1 MTTPTLNNAIRD
13 ALGDIVDT
21 AVTALGSGFNVL
33 KLDNAYATPDEPTIG
48 SNHIVAILPAMIDH
62 QDMTT
67 PSIRECIARVQVDMR
82 VFGER
87 YDDAA
92 LAISNLIDKIGEG
105 LFAMDEDWAT
115 DDIIANKCF
124 TMQQPTY
131 DVTAEPSS
139 LGLEGAAMD
148 SVEASI
154 TISATIFKTR

>member
-1 MTTPTLNNAIRD
+1 MSLNTAIRD
-13 ALGDIVDT
+13 AIGDVVDS
-21 AVTALGSGFNVL
+21 AVTAFDAGFVVL

-48 SNHIVAILPAMIDH
+48 SNHIVAILPAVIDH

-67 PSIRECIARVQVDMR
+67 PSVRECIARVQVDMR

-105 LFAMDEDWAT
+105 LFAMNEDWAT
-115 DDIIANKCF
+115 DDIISNKCF

-139 LGLEGAAMD
+139 LGLEGSAMD
-148 SVEASI
+148 CTEASI